1 MHNKSQQMHEAYY
14 KKIAEKILKYNH
26 VLLFG
31 STNAK
36 TELHNYLE
44 KDMHFKD
51 IKICIE
57 PADKMTDNQKDAFVK
72 RYFEKEVV

>member
-1 MHNKSQQMHEAYY
+1 
-14 KKIAEKILKYNH
+14 
-26 VLLFG
+26 LFG

-72 RYFEKEVV
+72 RHFEKEVV